1 MEPGEFLIVV
11 GAFFFAALVKGITG
25 LGFSTTALPFIVY
38 AIGLKEA
45 LPLLILPSVVSNLI
59 VMRDAG
65 VLIIYC
71 VIAITQP
78 AFRLPTALA
87 RRLEIPVGFTTGLV
101 NGVTGSQ
108 VMPVLPYLLSLQL
121 DRNVFIQA
129 INISFTI
136 SSGVF
141 AIGLAWVGLFT
152 FDTTQIS
159 FVGLVAMLVGLKLG
173 IPIRRRLSQSSFR
186 RAVLGLLMLLG
197 AGLVL
202 RPLL

>member
-1 MEPGEFLIVV
+1 M
-11 GAFFFAALVKGITG
+11 
-25 LGFSTTALPFIVY
+25 
-38 AIGLKEA
+38 
-45 LPLLILPSVVSNLI
+45 PSVVSNLI

-65 VLIIYC
+65 HFRATLMQFRRMYATAPVGIFIGLALLMWLDPVISSAMLGLVLIIYC
-71 VIAITQP
+71 VITITQP
-78 AFRLPTALA
+78 AFRLPTALG
-87 RRLEIPVGFTTGLV
+87 RHLEIPVGFTTGLV

-121 DRNVFIQA
+121 DRNIFVQA

-152 FDTTQIS
+152 FDTAQIS

-173 IPIRRRLSQSSFR
+173 IPIRRRLPQSSFR
-186 RAVLGLLMLLG
+186 RAVLGLLVLLG

-202 RPLL
+202 RSLL